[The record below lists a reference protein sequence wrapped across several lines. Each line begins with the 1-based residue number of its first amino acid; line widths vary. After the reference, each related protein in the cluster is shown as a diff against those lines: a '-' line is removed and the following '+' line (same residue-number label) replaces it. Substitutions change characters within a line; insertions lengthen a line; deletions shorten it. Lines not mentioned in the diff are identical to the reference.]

1 MTGPARRAHEVS
13 STTRR
18 TGRIAPQSSLRQDAG
33 QRSPPMTIRR
43 IATLS
48 LVILAIALA
57 AGAGAAPPKDAIV
70 IGLLAEPVT
79 MDPAQVTD
87 LNSAR
92 VTKRMFEGL
101 TAQELGSYKI
111 VPGLAQK
118 WEISKDGLTY
128 TFSLRPGVKF
138 HDGTPLTAE
147 AVKFCFDRQMDEKG
161 PYYATGTYPY
171 VKGFLGNVAAVEVV
185 NPSTVQ
191 IRLKSPLTPFLQY
204 LAHHSLYIYSPEALK
219 KWGKDMVK
227 HPVGTG
233 PFKLE
238 SWEPG
243 VRVVLTR
250 NDDYWGGA
258 PKIRQA
264 IYVPIIE
271 AQARL
276 SAIKTGEID
285 LTIDVPPDSLDDLRR
300 DPNVVVADANSS
312 AAWYIALNTRHPIL
326 KDKRVRQAMNYAVNK
341 DAIIKDILKG
351 TAIVSRSPLSPVYGS
366 YHEDQVTLYP
376 HDPAKAKALLKEAGY
391 ASGFDI
397 TFFVPESG
405 SGMQSPVEMATVIQA
420 NLAQVGVRAKIQ
432 TMEWGAYLR
441 KYLEQPDM
449 AEMSWNPSIGDP
461 DHMMYMLLSSD
472 RFPPAFNAGYYQ
484 NDRVDDLLRRG
495 RTTIDEKARVPL
507 YREAQKLVVEDAPWI
522 FIDHGKQVIVHRKR
536 VQGFKL
542 HPNFDLVLT
551 QVWLQ

>member
-1 MTGPARRAHEVS
+1 MSRRHVW
-13 STTRR
+13 
-18 TGRIAPQSSLRQDAG
+18 RIG
-33 QRSPPMTIRR
+33 
-43 IATLS
+43 
-48 LVILAIALA
+48 LVLLAVAVA
-57 AGAGAAPPKDAIV
+57 SVAVAAPPKDAMV
-70 IGLLAEPVT
+70 VGLLAEPVT
-79 MDPAQVTD
+79 MDPPQITD
-87 LNSAR
+87 LNSTR
-92 VTKRMFEGL
+92 VIKRMFEGL
-101 TAQELGSYKI
+101 TAQELGTYKI
-111 VPGLAQK
+111 VPGLAQS
-118 WEISKDGLTY
+118 WDISKDGLTY
-128 TFSLRPGVKF
+128 TFHLRPNVKF

-147 AVKFCFDRQMDEKG
+147 AVKFCFDRQLNDQG
-161 PYYATGTYPY
+161 PFYATGTYPY
-171 VKGFLGNVAAVEVV
+171 VKGFLGNVAGVEVV
-185 NPSTVQ
+185 NPGTVQ

-219 KWGKDMVK
+219 KWGKDVVK

-250 NDDYWGGA
+250 NDQYWGGA

-285 LTIDVPPDSLDDLRR
+285 MTMDVPPDSLQDLRK
-300 DPNVVVADANSS
+300 DPDVVVAEANSS
-312 AAWYIALNTRHPIL
+312 AVWYVALNTRHPAL
-326 KDKRVRQAMNYAVNK
+326 KDKRVRQALNYAVQK
-341 DAIIKDILKG
+341 DAIIRDILKG
-351 TAIVSRSPLSPVYGS
+351 TAIVATTPLSPVYGP
-366 YHEDQVTLYP
+366 YHEDKTVRYP
-376 HDPAKAKALLKEAGY
+376 YDPEKAKALLKEAGY
-391 ASGFDI
+391 ASGFDV

-405 SGMQSPVEMATVIQA
+405 SGMQSPVEMGTVIQA
-420 NLAQVGVRAKIQ
+420 NLAAVGVRAKIQ
-432 TMEWGAYLR
+432 TMEWGAYLK
-441 KYLEQPDM
+441 KYLDSPDM

-484 NDRVDDLLRRG
+484 NPRVDELLRKG
-495 RTTIDEKARVPL
+495 RTTIDDRERVPL
-507 YREAQKLVVEDAPWI
+507 YKEAQRLVMEDAPWI
-522 FIDHGKQVIVHRKR
+522 FVDHGKQVIVYRKR

>member
-1 MTGPARRAHEVS
+1 MSRRHVW
-13 STTRR
+13 
-18 TGRIAPQSSLRQDAG
+18 RIG
-33 QRSPPMTIRR
+33 
-43 IATLS
+43 
-48 LVILAIALA
+48 LVLLAVAVA
-57 AGAGAAPPKDAIV
+57 SVAVAAPPKDAMV
-70 IGLLAEPVT
+70 VGLLAEPVT
-79 MDPAQVTD
+79 MDPPQITD
-87 LNSAR
+87 LNSTR
-92 VTKRMFEGL
+92 VIKRMFEGL
-101 TAQELGSYKI
+101 TAQELGTYKI
-111 VPGLAQK
+111 VPGLAQS
-118 WEISKDGLTY
+118 WDISKDGLTY
-128 TFSLRPGVKF
+128 TFHLRPNVKF

-147 AVKFCFDRQMDEKG
+147 AVKFCFDRQLNDQG
-161 PYYATGTYPY
+161 PFYATGTYPY
-171 VKGFLGNVAAVEVV
+171 VKGFLGNVAGVEVV
-185 NPSTVQ
+185 NPGTVQ

-219 KWGKDMVK
+219 KWGKDVVK

-250 NDDYWGGA
+250 NDQYWGGA

-285 LTIDVPPDSLDDLRR
+285 MTMDVPPDSLQDLRK
-300 DPNVVVADANSS
+300 DPDVVVAEANSS
-312 AAWYIALNTRHPIL
+312 AVWYVALNTRHPAL
-326 KDKRVRQAMNYAVNK
+326 KDKRVRQALNYAVQK
-341 DAIIKDILKG
+341 DAIIRDILKG
-351 TAIVSRSPLSPVYGS
+351 TAIVATTPLSPVYGP
-366 YHEDQVTLYP
+366 YHEDKTVRYP
-376 HDPAKAKALLKEAGY
+376 YDPEKAKALLKEAGY
-391 ASGFDI
+391 ASGFDV

-405 SGMQSPVEMATVIQA
+405 SGMQSPVEMGTVIQA
-420 NLAQVGVRAKIQ
+420 NLAAVGVRAKIQ
-432 TMEWGAYLR
+432 TMEWGAYLK
-441 KYLEQPDM
+441 KYLDSPDM

-484 NDRVDDLLRRG
+484 NPRVDELLRKG
-495 RTTIDEKARVPL
+495 RTTIDDRERVPL
-507 YREAQKLVVEDAPWI
+507 YKEAQRLVMEDVPWI
-522 FIDHGKQVIVHRKR
+522 FVDHGKQVIVYRKR

>member
-1 MTGPARRAHEVS
+1 
-13 STTRR
+13 
-18 TGRIAPQSSLRQDAG
+18 
-33 QRSPPMTIRR
+33 
-43 IATLS
+43 
-48 LVILAIALA
+48 
-57 AGAGAAPPKDAIV
+57 
-70 IGLLAEPVT
+70 
-79 MDPAQVTD
+79 
-87 LNSAR
+87 
-92 VTKRMFEGL
+92 
-101 TAQELGSYKI
+101 
-111 VPGLAQK
+111 
-118 WEISKDGLTY
+118 
-128 TFSLRPGVKF
+128 
-138 HDGTPLTAE
+138 
-147 AVKFCFDRQMDEKG
+147 
-161 PYYATGTYPY
+161 
-171 VKGFLGNVAAVEVV
+171 VKGFLGNVAGVEVLDA
-185 NPSTVQ
+185 SSVQ
-191 IRLKSPLTPFLQY
+191 IKLKSPLTPFLQY
-204 LAHHSLYIYSPEALK
+204 LAHQSLFMSSPESLK
-219 KWGKDMVK
+219 KWGKDVVK

-238 SWEPG
+238 TWEPG
-243 VRVVLTR
+243 VKVVLTR
-250 NDDYWGGA
+250 NDAYWGGA

-264 IYVPIIE
+264 IYVPIVE

-276 SAIKTGEID
+276 VALKTGDID
-285 LTIDVPPDSLDDLRR
+285 LTMDVPPDALDELRR
-300 DPNVVVADANSS
+300 DPNVVVAESNSS
-312 AAWYIALNTRHPIL
+312 AVWYVTLNTRHPVL
-326 KDKRVRQAMNYAVNK
+326 KDKRVRQALNHAVNK
-341 DAIIKDILKG
+341 DAIIRDILRG
-351 TAIVSRSPLSPVYGS
+351 TAIVSRGPMSPVYGA
-366 YHEDQVTLYP
+366 YYEENTARYP
-376 HDPAKAKALLKEAGY
+376 HDLEKARALLKEAGY

-397 TFFVPESG
+397 TFLVPESG

-551 QVWLQ
+551 PVWLQ

>member
-1 MTGPARRAHEVS
+1 MSRRRVW
-13 STTRR
+13 
-18 TGRIAPQSSLRQDAG
+18 GIG
-33 QRSPPMTIRR
+33 
-43 IATLS
+43 
-48 LVILAIALA
+48 LVLLAFALA
-57 AGAGAAPPKDAIV
+57 SVAIAAPPKDAIV
-70 IGLLAEPVT
+70 VGLLAEPVT
-79 MDPAQVTD
+79 MDPPQITD
-87 LNSAR
+87 LNSTR
-92 VTKRMFEGL
+92 VIKRMFEGL
-101 TAQELGSYKI
+101 TAQELGTYKI
-111 VPGLAQK
+111 VPGLAQS
-118 WEISKDGLTY
+118 WDISKDGLTY
-128 TFSLRPGVKF
+128 TFHLRPNVKF

-147 AVKFCFDRQMDEKG
+147 AVKFCFDRQMNDQG
-161 PYYATGTYPY
+161 PFYATGTYPY
-171 VKGFLGNVAAVEVV
+171 VKGFLGNVAGVEVV

-219 KWGKDMVK
+219 KWGKDVVK

-233 PFKLE
+233 PFKLDT
-238 SWEPG
+238 WEPG

-250 NDDYWGGA
+250 NDQYWGGA

-285 LTIDVPPDSLDDLRR
+285 MTMDVPPDSLQDLRK
-300 DPNVVVADANSS
+300 DPDVVVAEANSS
-312 AAWYIALNTRHPIL
+312 AVWYVALNTRHPAL
-326 KDKRVRQAMNYAVNK
+326 KDKRVRQALNYAIQK
-341 DAIIKDILKG
+341 DAIIRDILKG
-351 TAIVSRSPLSPVYGS
+351 TAIVATTPLSPVYGP
-366 YHEDQVTLYP
+366 YHEDKTARYP
-376 HDPAKAKALLKEAGY
+376 YDPEKAKALLKEAGY
-391 ASGFDI
+391 GNGFDV

-405 SGMQSPVEMATVIQA
+405 SGMQSPVEMGTVIQA
-420 NLAQVGVRAKIQ
+420 NLAAVGVRAKIQ
-432 TMEWGAYLR
+432 TMEWGAYLK
-441 KYLEQPDM
+441 KYLDSPDM

-484 NDRVDDLLRRG
+484 NPRVDELLRKG
-495 RTTIDEKARVPL
+495 RTTIDDKERIPL
-507 YREAQKLVVEDAPWI
+507 YREAQRLVMEDAPWI
-522 FIDHGKQVIVHRKR
+522 FVDHGKQVIVYRKR

>member
-1 MTGPARRAHEVS
+1 M
-13 STTRR
+13 R
-18 TGRIAPQSSLRQDAG
+18 THR
-33 QRSPPMTIRR
+33 
-43 IATLS
+43 
-48 LVILAIALA
+48 LVLAVLA
-57 AGAGAAPPKDAIV
+57 ALTLVTGASAAPPKDAIV

-79 MDPAQVTD
+79 MDPPQITD

-92 VTKRMFEGL
+92 VTKRIFEGL
-101 TAQELGSYKI
+101 VGQELGSYKL
-111 VPGLAQK
+111 VPGLAQS
-118 WEISKDGLTY
+118 WDISKDGLLY
-128 TFSLRPGVKF
+128 TFRLRPNVKF
-138 HDGTPLTAE
+138 HDGTPFNAE
-147 AVKFCFDRQMDEKG
+147 AVKFVFDRQLNDKG

-171 VKGFLGNVAAVEVV
+171 VKGFLGNVAGVEVV
-185 NPSTVQ
+185 DASTVQ
-191 IRLKSPLTPFLQY
+191 IKLKAPLTPFLQY
-204 LAHHSLYIYSPEALK
+204 LAHQSLFMFSPEALK
-219 KWGKDMVK
+219 KWGKEIVK

-238 SWEPG
+238 TWEPG
-243 VRVVLTR
+243 LKVVLSR
-250 NDDYWGGA
+250 NDAYWGGA

-276 SAIKTGEID
+276 VGLKTGDID
-285 LTIDVPPDSLDDLRR
+285 LTMDVPPDSLDELRK
-300 DPNVVVADANSS
+300 DPNIAVAESDSS
-312 AAWYIALNTRHPIL
+312 AVWYVTLNTRHPIL
-326 KDKRVRQAMNYAVNK
+326 KDRRVRQALNYAVNK
-341 DAIIKDILKG
+341 EAIIRDILRG
-351 TAIVSRSPLSPVYGS
+351 TAIVARGPLSPVYGS
-366 YHEDQVTLYP
+366 YYEESLARYP
-376 HDPAKAKALLKEAGY
+376 YDLEKARALLKEAGY
-391 ASGFDI
+391 ANGFELA
-397 TFFVPESG
+397 FLVPGSG

-432 TMEWGAYLR
+432 TMEWGAYLK
-441 KYLEQPDM
+441 KYLEGPDM

-472 RFPPAFNAGYYQ
+472 RFPPAFNGGYYQ

-522 FIDHGKQVIVHRKR
+522 FVDHGKQVIVHRKR

-551 QVWLQ
+551 SVWLQ

>member
-1 MTGPARRAHEVS
+1 MSRRRAW
-13 STTRR
+13 
-18 TGRIAPQSSLRQDAG
+18 GIAVVLLAVVLASA
-33 QRSPPMTIRR
+33 
-43 IATLS
+43 AT
-48 LVILAIALA
+48 
-57 AGAGAAPPKDAIV
+57 AAPPKDAIV

-79 MDPAQVTD
+79 MDPPQITD
-87 LNSAR
+87 LNSTR
-92 VTKRMFEGL
+92 VIKRMFEGL
-101 TAQELGSYKI
+101 TAQELGTYKI
-111 VPGLAQK
+111 VPGLAQS
-118 WEISKDGLTY
+118 WDISKDGLTY
-128 TFSLRPGVKF
+128 TFHLRPSVKF

-147 AVKFCFDRQMDEKG
+147 AVKFCFDRQLNDQG
-161 PYYATGTYPY
+161 PFYATGTYPY
-171 VKGFLGNVAAVEVV
+171 VKGFLGNVAGVEVV
-185 NPSTVQ
+185 NPTTVQ

-204 LAHHSLYIYSPEALK
+204 LAHHSLYVYSPEALK

-238 SWEPG
+238 TWEPG
-243 VRVVLTR
+243 VRVVLAR
-250 NDDYWGGA
+250 NDQYWGGA

-285 LTIDVPPDSLDDLRR
+285 LTMDVPPDSLADLRK
-300 DPNVVVADANSS
+300 DPDVVVAETNSS
-312 AAWYIALNTRHPIL
+312 AVWYIALNTRHPAL
-326 KDKRVRQAMNYAVNK
+326 KDKRVRQALNYAIHK
-341 DAIIKDILKG
+341 DAIIRDILKG
-351 TAIVSRSPLSPVYGS
+351 TAIVATTPLSPVYGA
-366 YHEDQVTLYP
+366 YHEDKTLRYP
-376 HDPAKAKALLKEAGY
+376 FDPEKAKALLKEAGY
-391 ASGFDI
+391 ASGFDV

-420 NLAQVGVRAKIQ
+420 NLAAVGVRAKIQ
-432 TMEWGAYLR
+432 TMEWGAYLK
-441 KYLEQPDM
+441 KYLDGPDM

-472 RFPPAFNAGYYQ
+472 RFPPAFNAGFYQ
-484 NDRVDDLLRRG
+484 NPRVDELLRKG
-495 RTTIDEKARVPL
+495 RTTIDEKERIPL
-507 YREAQKLVVEDAPWI
+507 YREAQRLVVEDAPWI
-522 FIDHGKQVIVHRKR
+522 FVDHGKQVIVHRKR